1 MFQRC
6 LICTDFSD
14 GLYRLVEFV
23 PSLAASGIKQIIFLY
38 CVPLWEEGEIPRI
51 DEEATAA
58 ARDRLKVA
66 TENIPEGVEVFIETP
81 SGRPIDQIPKA
92 AKHYQADVILT
103 GMPIRS
109 LLQEK
114 LFGSTTAAL
123 AREAKTPLLILRPQL
138 LSTYTCEELDLRCR
152 HLFQYLLIPYNGSHA
167 SQYLVEQISK
177 SVKTTSDNALQ
188 QCTLISVVGEGGRK
202 ELNKDIQLQ
211 EAQSQI
217 DQAKVEL
224 EQLSLQVD
232 TQVRT
237 GNPYTEIL
245 DAAMVFD
252 ISAIAISSDHL
263 GKLIEWPVRSFAGE
277 LMRRSWHPVL
287 FFPPGLE

>member
-51 DEEATAA
+51 DEEGTAA
-58 ARDRLKVA
+58 ARDRLQVA
-66 TENIPEGVEVFIETP
+66 TENIPEGMEVFIETP
-81 SGRPIDQIPKA
+81 SGRPVEQIPKA

-138 LSTYTCEELDLRCR
+138 LSTYTREELDLRCR
-152 HLFQYLLIPYNGSHA
+152 HLFQYLLIPYNGSNA
-167 SQYLVEQISK
+167 SQYLVQQITE
-177 SVKTTSDNALQ
+177 SVKTTPDNALQ
-188 QCTLISVVGEGGRK
+188 QCTLISVVGEVGRK
-202 ELNKDIQLQ
+202 ELSKDIQLK
-211 EAQSQI
+211 EAQSQTEL
-217 DQAKVEL
+217 AKVEL
-224 EQLSLQVD
+224 EQLGLQVD
-232 TQVRT
+232 TQVRM

-287 FFPPGLE
+287 FFPPGRN

>member
-23 PSLAASGIKQIIFLY
+23 PSLAANGIKQFIFLY

-51 DEEATAA
+51 DEEGIAA
-58 ARDRLKVA
+58 ARDRLQVA
-66 TENIPEGVEVFIETP
+66 TQNVPEGVEVFIETP
-81 SGRPIDQIPKA
+81 SGRPIEQIPKA
-92 AKHYQADVILT
+92 AKHYQADIILT

-123 AREAKTPLLILRPQL
+123 AKEAGTPLLILRPQL
-138 LSTYTCEELDLRCR
+138 LFTYTREELDLRCR
-152 HLFQYLLIPYNGSHA
+152 HLLRYLLIPYNGSHA
-167 SQYLVEQISK
+167 SQYLVQQVTECVSK
-177 SVKTTSDNALQ
+177 TPDNALK
-188 QCTLISVVGEGGRK
+188 QCILISVVSEGGRK
-202 ELNKDIQLQ
+202 ELNKDILLK
-211 EAQSQI
+211 EAQAQLEPVK
-217 DQAKVEL
+217 AEL
-224 EQLSLQVD
+224 EQLGLEVN
-232 TQVRT
+232 TQVRA
-237 GNPYTEIL
+237 GNPYVEML

-252 ISAIAISSDHL
+252 ISAIAISSDRL

-287 FFPPGLE
+287 FFPPI

>member
-177 SVKTTSDNALQ
+177 SVKTTSNNALQ

-211 EAQSQI
+211 EAQSQV

>member
-14 GLYRLVEFV
+14 GLYRLVEYV

-167 SQYLVEQISK
+167 SQYLVEQIS
-177 SVKTTSDNALQ
+177 
-188 QCTLISVVGEGGRK
+188 
-202 ELNKDIQLQ
+202 
-211 EAQSQI
+211 
-217 DQAKVEL
+217 
-224 EQLSLQVD
+224 
-232 TQVRT
+232 
-237 GNPYTEIL
+237 
-245 DAAMVFD
+245 
-252 ISAIAISSDHL
+252 
-263 GKLIEWPVRSFAGE
+263 
-277 LMRRSWHPVL
+277 
-287 FFPPGLE
+287 